1 MTKMV
6 QRKKQQKIVK
16 RQLAQARS
24 ESKYAYLIPVLQTQL
39 RMSGQVKRY
48 WTLLANEQLRK
59 LKGKISHTYGISET
73 NVSMPICEPILHG
86 ETYKI
91 QKHHFEVG

>member
-16 RQLAQARS
+16 RQLAPTDREASMPTLFRFP
-24 ESKYAYLIPVLQTQL
+24 KTQL

-59 LKGKISHTYGISET
+59 LKGKVLHTYGISET
-73 NVSMPICEPILHG
+73 HVSMPICEPILHG